1 MIKQKP
7 SQSCGGANA
16 QSASV
21 QQAASPGK
29 SPTSGQL
36 IFNMVLAV
44 VGLFAAT
51 VMFLL
56 GIDWTNHGSTSAGVG
71 LILAG
76 LFIFWRG
83 GNRVS
88 WVCAE
93 IKLRR
98 QK

>member
-1 MIKQKP
+1 MTKQKP
-7 SQSCGGANA
+7 SQSRDEANA
-16 QSASV
+16 QSALV
-21 QQAASPGK
+21 QQAAPLGK

-51 VMFLL
+51 VMFIT
-56 GIDWTNHGSTSAGVG
+56 GIGWASHGSTAAGTG

-83 GNRVS
+83 GNRLS
-88 WVCAE
+88 WACAE
-93 IKLRR
+93 IKMRR